1 MGTQVPIIHLY
12 PSMRYH
18 YQYIIVGAGC
28 AGLQLA
34 AALLKEASLEVAS
47 LLIIEASPVHEEK
60 TWCFWYAE
68 QHPYRHLVRKS
79 WNQIAFRA
87 PGTSIK
93 AALPDLCYQ
102 YISSTDFY
110 NYQMAELRK
119 DSRVDFLFE
128 PVHTIELKQGTRQ
141 VITASQLLTA
151 DYIFHS
157 NHLHQPLEPPTLWQH
172 FLGWEIITD
181 SDVFDPATATLM
193 DFSASGDS
201 DQVFFHYILP
211 YNSRHALVECTFF
224 SQDLLGE
231 AAYEQLLRKYIESN
245 CSVNYQIVARETGK
259 IPMSLTPP
267 SVFPASSGIIPIG
280 TAAGCIKA
288 STGYSFIRVMRHT
301 ESIISFLKKDLPD
314 LPAPSSSRF
323 LFYDRLFLSLI
334 VQYPQKMSGI
344 FASLFKKNKIQRILR
359 FLDEATRLSEEVVIF
374 WRLPK
379 RYFLKVLFNIKK

>member
-1 MGTQVPIIHLY
+1 
-12 PSMRYH
+12 
-18 YQYIIVGAGC
+18 
-28 AGLQLA
+28 
-34 AALLKEASLEVAS
+34 
-47 LLIIEASPVHEEK
+47 
-60 TWCFWYAE
+60 
-68 QHPYRHLVRKS
+68 
-79 WNQIAFRA
+79 
-87 PGTSIK
+87 
-93 AALPDLCYQ
+93 
-102 YISSTDFY
+102 
-110 NYQMAELRK
+110 MAELRK
-119 DSRVDFLFE
+119 DSRVHFLFE
-128 PVHTIELKQGTRQ
+128 PVHTIELKQGIRQ

-151 DYIFHS
+151 DSIFHS
-157 NHLHQPLEPPTLWQH
+157 NHLHQPSDPPTLWQH

-224 SQDLLGE
+224 SKDLLDE
-231 AAYEQLLRKYIESN
+231 AAYEQLLRRYIESN

-288 STGYSFIRVMRHT
+288 STGYSFTRVMRHT
-301 ESIISFLKKDLPD
+301 ESIISFLKKELPD

-359 FLDEATRLSEEVVIF
+359 FLDEATRLSEEVIIF